1 MVFKPPPAQAQP
13 SSLSSPPG
21 IGSIPYAP
29 SAHQEVSFTGQP
41 VNSIISFQHIS
52 VSSPYQKYSADE
64 LRLADYQAN
73 RRYTG
78 SLSGAKVSNP
88 STLGSSTIGAVNG
101 TTTVSKPKETTGSLF
116 GTSST
121 GGGSLFEAKAPV
133 NLFGNNSGVNPD
145 ATGGVKISDTPS
157 LTFGSDSTGGR
168 IIFGTP
174 NPISLFDNNSG
185 VNSKATRSVQISD
198 TPSLTFGSNSTGG
211 GSLFGAPVNLF
222 GNNSVVNSGATSI
235 FKANNTTGGKF
246 GGNTAQV
253 RLSSQSSTP
262 TLSANTSTPTT
273 SQSSFGT
280 FSLPMVTTSPGTT
293 SAKQQP
299 TSHPV
304 SAMLSSTMTPN
315 RDRRST
321 SATGSESKS
330 ASTDQGSS
338 SKEESDATSDYEST
352 SEYEN
357 LIPKAHLRLLEHRL
371 DLDELNE
378 ISTTPL
384 FTEPVRRYANAIAKT
399 AGGQKPFTQYGL
411 LGGDIGSLESEEPAN
426 QDPRVFWNI
435 AAPSSFFICGS
446 QGSGKSHTLSCLL
459 ENAMTPC
466 EANVLP
472 HPLTGIVFHY
482 DTFISD
488 TGGSPC
494 EVAWLS
500 SNPKIQV
507 RVLCPPTNIRTMRK
521 LYSRF
526 PNIMIEELRLNQSD
540 LDTRRM
546 LDLMAVSSGTS
557 MPLYLHVLNRV
568 LRDLRIE
575 QQERNGAFDYTAFKH
590 NMFRQELTDQ
600 QLAPLKQ
607 RLDTLESFMV
617 KQHAKAYEHG
627 REPKSNKSTR
637 ASRGNDWTP
646 RPGMLTIVDLSCPC
660 VTAEMACS
668 LFNICLSLF
677 LEQDCNSIGRV
688 IALDEAHKYM
698 SSDTGSAECRTL
710 TDRLLETIRLQRHLG
725 ARVIISTQEP
735 TISPKL
741 LDLCSVTIVH
751 RFTSPDWLRAL
762 SQHLAGVSKGGR
774 MLEKALAINQNMADD
789 VCIENA
795 GVNSLALDYSDPA
808 MELFSR
814 IVALRVGE
822 ALVFAPSAIIGV
834 QKAIPRPPSTST
846 PAPKPVAGS
855 GSIPHAPNQPNNAV
869 ERPTADTID
878 NDGLQVQ
885 PESVKSGQQSA
896 SDKQHQ
902 KTVTSVLAT
911 SSGTEKLA
919 SPTSTA
925 SPATVK
931 RLAHGV
937 LKVRIRNRTTADGGR
952 SIMAA

>member
-1 MVFKPPPAQAQP
+1 
-13 SSLSSPPG
+13 
-21 IGSIPYAP
+21 
-29 SAHQEVSFTGQP
+29 
-41 VNSIISFQHIS
+41 
-52 VSSPYQKYSADE
+52 
-64 LRLADYQAN
+64 
-73 RRYTG
+73 
-78 SLSGAKVSNP
+78 
-88 STLGSSTIGAVNG
+88 
-101 TTTVSKPKETTGSLF
+101 
-116 GTSST
+116 
-121 GGGSLFEAKAPV
+121 
-133 NLFGNNSGVNPD
+133 
-145 ATGGVKISDTPS
+145 
-157 LTFGSDSTGGR
+157 
-168 IIFGTP
+168 
-174 NPISLFDNNSG
+174 
-185 VNSKATRSVQISD
+185 
-198 TPSLTFGSNSTGG
+198 
-211 GSLFGAPVNLF
+211 
-222 GNNSVVNSGATSI
+222 
-235 FKANNTTGGKF
+235 
-246 GGNTAQV
+246 
-253 RLSSQSSTP
+253 
-262 TLSANTSTPTT
+262 
-273 SQSSFGT
+273 
-280 FSLPMVTTSPGTT
+280 
-293 SAKQQP
+293 
-299 TSHPV
+299 
-304 SAMLSSTMTPN
+304 
-315 RDRRST
+315 
-321 SATGSESKS
+321 SESKS

-384 FTEPVRRYANAIAKT
+384 FTEPVRKYANAIAKT

-426 QDPRVFWNI
+426 RDPRVFWNI

-526 PNIMIEELRLNQSD
+526 PNVMIEELRLNQSD

-575 QQERNGAFDYTAFKH
+575 QQERGGSFDYTAFKQ

-617 KQHAKAYEHG
+617 EQHAKAYEHG
-627 REPKSNKSTR
+627 REPKSSKSTR

-646 RPGMLTIVDLSCPC
+646 RPDGLFIV
-660 VTAEMACS
+660 
-668 LFNICLSLF
+668 NICLSLF

-762 SQHLAGVSKGGR
+762 SKHLAGVSKGGR

-789 VCIENA
+789 VCIEND

-846 PAPKPVAGS
+846 PAPKP
-855 GSIPHAPNQPNNAV
+855 
-869 ERPTADTID
+869 
-878 NDGLQVQ
+878 
-885 PESVKSGQQSA
+885 
-896 SDKQHQ
+896 
-902 KTVTSVLAT
+902 
-911 SSGTEKLA
+911 
-919 SPTSTA
+919 
-925 SPATVK
+925 

-952 SIMAA
+952 SIMA